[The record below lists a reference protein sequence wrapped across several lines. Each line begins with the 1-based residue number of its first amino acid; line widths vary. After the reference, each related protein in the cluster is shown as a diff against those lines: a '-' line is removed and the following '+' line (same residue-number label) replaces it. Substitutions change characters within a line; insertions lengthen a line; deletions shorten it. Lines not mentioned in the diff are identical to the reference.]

1 MTQMSVGRLQHRADF
16 LRVAARGR
24 KWVTPGLILQVAPT
38 TPNANRVEGKHLRI
52 GFTVSRRV
60 GNAVERNRVRR
71 RLMAVVREVLIT
83 YGKEGCDYVVI
94 GRRASLTRPYGKL
107 VHDLETALAEL
118 YSNIDL
124 PKMNGDSTRKSQ

>member
-1 MTQMSVGRLQHRADF
+1 MTRMSVGRLQHRADF
-16 LRVAARGR
+16 LRVAGRGR

-38 TPNANRVEGKHLRI
+38 TPNANGAEEKHLRI

-71 RLMAVVREVLIT
+71 RLRAVVREVLVAH
-83 YGKEGCDYVVI
+83 GKEGCDYVVI
-94 GRRASLTRPYGKL
+94 GRRALLTRPYGEL

-118 YSNIDL
+118 DSLIEFSRT
-124 PKMNGDSTRKSQ
+124 NGSGVGKPQ